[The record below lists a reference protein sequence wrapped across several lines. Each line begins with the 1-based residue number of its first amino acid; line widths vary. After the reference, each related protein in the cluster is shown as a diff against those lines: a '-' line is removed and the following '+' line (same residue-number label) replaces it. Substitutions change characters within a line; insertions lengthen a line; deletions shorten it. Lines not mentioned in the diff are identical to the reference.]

1 MKQNPP
7 NHPSQNL
14 LRSFVEIFAVVLIA
28 MMVANT
34 AWAAGAGGG
43 GNDGNTEFGQIY
55 QTIRGW
61 VGGYLG
67 KLLAL
72 FAFLVGLFFGAI
84 KQNFIMA
91 LGGVGIAI
99 MIAVM
104 PGLMENLIGG
114 TI

>member
-7 NHPSQNL
+7 NHSPQNL
-14 LRSFVEIFAVVLIA
+14 LRSFVALVAVMMIVMIFA
-28 MMVANT
+28 NP
-34 AWAAGAGGG
+34 AWAAGTGGG
-43 GNDGNTEFGQIY
+43 SGGAQEFQSIY
-55 QTIRGW
+55 ETIRGW